1 MAAAKIAAVDFNK
14 MTSLDRPACGHICS
28 GKPIEGSA
36 VSRVRLQLEDAELAT
51 AAAVKA
57 RKAMEME
64 LQDLQSQ
71 FEALSKSKQ
80 EVGICVCGLD
90 ICLETS

>member
-1 MAAAKIAAVDFNK
+1 MSRVSGRSALIENVLKTFY
-14 MTSLDRPACGHICS
+14 LD
-28 GKPIEGSA
+28 ESA
-36 VSRVRLQLEDAELAT
+36 VLRVCLQLEDAELAT

-80 EVGICVCGLD
+80 EVAMCGLD

>member
-1 MAAAKIAAVDFNK
+1 
-14 MTSLDRPACGHICS
+14 
-28 GKPIEGSA
+28 
-36 VSRVRLQLEDAELAT
+36 
-51 AAAVKA
+51 VKA

-80 EVGICVCGLD
+80 EVGWCMFESFMHFNTQVEKGESSTL
-90 ICLETS
+90 